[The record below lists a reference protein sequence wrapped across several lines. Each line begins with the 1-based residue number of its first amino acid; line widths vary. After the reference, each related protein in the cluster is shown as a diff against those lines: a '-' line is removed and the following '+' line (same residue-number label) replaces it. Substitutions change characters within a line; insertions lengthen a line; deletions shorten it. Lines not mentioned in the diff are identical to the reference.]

1 MKLVNLTPLLTALEA
16 IIDRN
21 LPNEQAHPLFDQVF
35 DEFLSD
41 YPGLP
46 KSVLIIAVANAFRA
60 RAEQA
65 AEQLSQRNQAH
76 LN

>member
-1 MKLVNLTPLLTALEA
+1 MKMVNLTPLMKKLEE
-16 IIDRN
+16 IMDRE
-21 LPNEQAHPLFDQVF
+21 LPDEQAHPLFDQVF

-60 RAEQA
+60 CAEQA